1 MIKCYYF
8 RQTKTYSYTE
18 HNHSFSWVRLSSFD
32 SDSIT
37 LDINTKFVEDENLL
51 RITLLKEFEE
61 KQFENF

>member
-1 MIKCYYF
+1 M
-8 RQTKTYSYTE
+8 E

-32 SDSIT
+32 SDTIT